1 MMAKPT
7 SVADSSPAVEAT
19 EAPAERPMPATG
31 ALRWADE
38 RLGLAS
44 LLKKNLRKVFPDHW
58 SFLLG
63 EIALY
68 VISQRIDGL
77 RAYQVLVDQSAYTVA
92 L

>member
-1 MMAKPT
+1 MAKPAEVST
-7 SVADSSPAVEAT
+7 ESPVLET
-19 EAPAERPMPATG
+19 ERPPQQASLPKGVTGLAT
-31 ALRWADE
+31 WADD

-68 VISQRIDGL
+68 SL
-77 RAYQVLVDQSAYTVA
+77 SSCC
-92 L
+92 